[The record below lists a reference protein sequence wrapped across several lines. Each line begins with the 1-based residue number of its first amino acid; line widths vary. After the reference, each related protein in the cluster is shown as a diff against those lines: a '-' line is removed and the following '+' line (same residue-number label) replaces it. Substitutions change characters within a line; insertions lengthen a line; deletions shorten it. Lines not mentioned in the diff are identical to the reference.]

1 MLIDW
6 FTVAAQALNF
16 LILVFL
22 LRRFLYKP
30 ILSAVDA
37 RENRIAT
44 QLADAATKQAAA
56 QKDGDDFQK
65 KSDAFDLQRAGLL
78 AKATEDAKT
87 ERERLLSDAGK
98 AADVLSASRHDA
110 LLANAQSLNASITR
124 RTQDQ
129 VFAISRKTLTDLAG
143 ISLEERMV
151 NVFNRRLGELNGEAK
166 QVLGA
171 ALTGGKEP
179 AMLRS
184 AFDLPPVQRASLQ
197 NAVNVTFSA
206 DIHLRY
212 ETAPDLISGIELAAS
227 GQKISWNI
235 AEYLTSLEKGV
246 DDLLTPANK
255 VSTPATPKP
264 SAPTDGDKKT

>member
-1 MLIDW
+1 
-6 FTVAAQALNF
+6 
-16 LILVFL
+16 
-22 LRRFLYKP
+22 
-30 ILSAVDA
+30 
-37 RENRIAT
+37 
-44 QLADAATKQAAA
+44 
-56 QKDGDDFQK
+56 
-65 KSDAFDLQRAGLL
+65 
-78 AKATEDAKT
+78 
-87 ERERLLSDAGK
+87 
-98 AADVLSASRHDA
+98 
-110 LLANAQSLNASITR
+110 
-124 RTQDQ
+124 
-129 VFAISRKTLTDLAG
+129 
-143 ISLEERMV
+143 MV
-151 NVFNRRLGELNGEAK
+151 NVFNLEEVEFPGACSGSDSSGLRLLGRRLCDTPELAPGQFIRRLGELNGEAK

-246 DDLLTPANK
+246 DDLLTPVNK